1 MTQPITRQIHGI
13 LDYVFAAALV
23 ATPFVLKFAFTLAS
37 SAMWAFAIFE
47 TVVTLCTRA
56 EWGVVKKIPY
66 KTHLLLD
73 AVGGVTLLALP
84 WVLGFSGNVP
94 ALIAFSVFGLIALG
108 AFALSKPEEMG
119 EVRAA

>member
-1 MTQPITRQIHGI
+1 MTQPITRQVHGI

-23 ATPFVLKFAFTLAS
+23 ATPFVLSFALTLPAFV
-37 SAMWAFAIFE
+37 MWGFAVFE

-56 EWGVVKKIPY
+56 EWGLLKKIPY

-84 WVLGFSGNVP
+84 WLLGFSGNVP
-94 ALIAFSVFGLIALG
+94 ALAAFSVFGLIALG

-119 EVRAA
+119 EIRAA